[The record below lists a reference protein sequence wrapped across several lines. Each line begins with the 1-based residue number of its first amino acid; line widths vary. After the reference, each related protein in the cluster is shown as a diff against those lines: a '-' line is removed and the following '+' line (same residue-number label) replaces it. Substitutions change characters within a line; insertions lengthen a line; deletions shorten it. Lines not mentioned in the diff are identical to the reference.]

1 MLKLWICYNSAFHTS
16 IFRQGIPAHMFPL
29 RLFSLSQNESD
40 MREKLQPTVAYL
52 QKLGEEYIDQ
62 TFKYAR
68 WVFQEDQ
75 NIAFEVRSRCRSF
88 SEITHTSP
96 LSLRRSSNLRTLSSL
111 DPGLPTFSKPS
122 TQGFAPG
129 SSSILSRRKEKIP
142 LLSTT
147 DLQSCTL
154 RWRLLAGARFLKV
167 FQSV

>member
-1 MLKLWICYNSAFHTS
+1 MTPI
-16 IFRQGIPAHMFPL
+16 IPQGISAHMFLL
-29 RLFSLSQNESD
+29 RLSSLSQNESD

-52 QKLGEEYIDQ
+52 QKLGDEYIDQ

-75 NIAFEVRSRCRSF
+75 NIAFEVRSKHQSLP
-88 SEITHTSP
+88 EITHASP
-96 LSLRRSSNLRTLSSL
+96 LSLRRSFNLRTLSSL
-111 DPGLPTFSKPS
+111 DPRSPTFSKPS
-122 TQGFAPG
+122 TRGFAPG
-129 SSSILSRRKEKIP
+129 SSSILSKRKEKIP
-142 LLSTT
+142 SLSTT